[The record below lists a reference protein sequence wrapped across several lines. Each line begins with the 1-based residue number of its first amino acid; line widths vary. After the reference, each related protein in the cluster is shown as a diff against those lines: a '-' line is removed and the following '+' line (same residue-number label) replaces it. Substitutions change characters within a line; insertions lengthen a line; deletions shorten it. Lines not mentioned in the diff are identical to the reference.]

1 MSTFDSIFFF
11 KSFYNISCA
20 MCHLSK
26 HVVSFN
32 VKVSSLS
39 QSIFQRRAFTLT
51 QTQSREKKTCP
62 SHSLSLFWAARSK
75 FSPFWKINTSY
86 NSHTHTQNGENEKKD
101 QKCFLRNIQFNNV
114 IPCSHSNTSYRI
126 MKRSIFTHSQIFD
139 ECSLDF
145 INYQIFFCF
154 KLNRNLLPFIMRHLS
169 WVGSYEMK
177 YDIISEQT

>member
-20 MCHLSK
+20 MCRLSK

-51 QTQSREKKTCP
+51 QTQSREKKHVPLT
-62 SHSLSLFWAARSK
+62 HYLSFGQQGANFRLFGKS
-75 FSPFWKINTSY
+75 
-86 NSHTHTQNGENEKKD
+86 THLITLTHIHKMVRMKKKD

-169 WVGSYEMK
+169 
-177 YDIISEQT
+177 